1 MVIEIKKPV
10 TREKVEEAFSSLR
23 EKSGGDKSLRKH
35 FGKLKRGI
43 NALEYQKHIRD
54 DWA

>member
-1 MVIEIKKPV
+1 MVIEIKKPI

-23 EKSGGDKSLRKH
+23 EKTGEDKSLRKH

-43 NALEYQKHIRD
+43 NPLDYQKNVRD
-54 DWA
+54 DWT